1 MITLYHAPMSRSG
14 SILWLL
20 EELGVPYQTKIV
32 DIRRADGSGARAME
46 NPHPHGKVPV
56 LTDGEDTVFEGSAIA
71 LYLAD
76 KYRTKTMGP
85 LTGQPQR
92 GEYLAWLA
100 YRPGVMEPAILARR
114 FEIKH
119 VYGAMGWA
127 PAEEVEEVLNN
138 HLASRNYFLGDTFS
152 AADIM
157 LGGSINFLM
166 MAKMIKETSV
176 MSAYVARITA
186 RSAFHR
192 MMEHDKR

>member
-1 MITLYHAPMSRSG
+1 MITLYHAPMSRYG

-32 DIRRADGSGARAME
+32 DIRRADGSSARAME

-92 GEYLAWLA
+92 GEYLSWLA
-100 YRPGVMEPAILARR
+100 YRPGVMEPPFSRAASKSNMCTALWAGLRRRRCSTTTWLHAI
-114 FEIKH
+114 I
-119 VYGAMGWA
+119 
-127 PAEEVEEVLNN
+127 
-138 HLASRNYFLGDTFS
+138 FS
-152 AADIM
+152 ATPFPLRTSCWAAA
-157 LGGSINFLM
+157 SI
-166 MAKMIKETSV
+166 S
-176 MSAYVARITA
+176 
-186 RSAFHR
+186 
-192 MMEHDKR
+192 